1 MADAGEDFMLEVGV
15 VYDVGIGKFDR
26 SQHRDDVRFA
36 RFELDS
42 RAAAGLTW
50 SKYGV
55 DFVRA
60 HYSAVG
66 GSQVNAEEVARRVH
80 SAIIAD
86 VDTID
91 TGEFTLTHFLSD
103 FNSIGKAEEDIYFSE
118 AVRSAILAFR
128 NAVAAAT
135 EEVEDEEAVKA
146 AIAEQPGS
154 VLVMDSHRF
163 GMMAVCQAANAAG
176 STINRLVF
184 PDATGKWRVQI
195 VEDNDPL
202 PEKWVGKSAEE
213 FKDMAGIDG
222 FVFCRP
228 DRSMAGN
235 LTEYGAV
242 QMAHRS

>member
-66 GSQVNAEEVARRVH
+66 GCQANVEEVARRVH

-91 TGEFTLTHFLSD
+91 TGEFTLTHFLPG
-103 FNSIGKAEEDIYFSE
+103 FNAIVKTGEYMHFSE
-118 AVRSAILAFR
+118 AVIAANLALK
-128 NAVAAAT
+128 NAVDTAT
-135 EEVEDEEAVKA
+135 KEVEDEAAVDEIK
-146 AIAEQPGS
+146 EEG
-154 VLVMDSHRF
+154 DSL
-163 GMMAVCQAANAAG
+163 A
-176 STINRLVF
+176 
-184 PDATGKWRVQI
+184 
-195 VEDNDPL
+195 
-202 PEKWVGKSAEE
+202 
-213 FKDMAGIDG
+213 
-222 FVFCRP
+222 
-228 DRSMAGN
+228 
-235 LTEYGAV
+235 
-242 QMAHRS
+242 